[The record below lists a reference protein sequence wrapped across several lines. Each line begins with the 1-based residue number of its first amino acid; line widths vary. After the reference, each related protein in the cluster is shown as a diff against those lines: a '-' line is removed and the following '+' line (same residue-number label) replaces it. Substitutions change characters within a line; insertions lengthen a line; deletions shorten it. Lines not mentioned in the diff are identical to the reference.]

1 MYRRYRKK
9 LPKNVNLN
17 WLILYVW
24 RMLYICIR
32 FNWTFLVIMIQG
44 SLGFMRILLVD
55 DVQSERMYLAIRLKQ
70 LGHTVAVAKSGIEA
84 LEIYPDFE
92 PDVVLLDISMP
103 EMDGFE
109 VSKRIRQT
117 YSEWVPIIFLSS
129 YDEPSTIA
137 AAIEAGGDD
146 YLIKPVD
153 KIVLDSKLMA
163 MQRIAAMRRALKQK
177 TAELAIANKEL
188 ERLAQE
194 DGLTKVKNRRFI
206 DLKLKEMIATYGRL
220 QLPMSVIMLDVDK
233 FKLYNDSYGHVAGD
247 KCLIAVAEM
256 LSEQFAR
263 SGEVVGRFGGEE
275 FVVLSAHP
283 TKDHLIRD
291 AERIK
296 SCLES
301 LRMTHESSDVSSL
314 VTVSQGLLHF
324 KPSESE
330 VTDKVYKRVDK
341 ALYHAKLLGRNRYY
355 LADD

>member
-1 MYRRYRKK
+1 
-9 LPKNVNLN
+9 
-17 WLILYVW
+17 
-24 RMLYICIR
+24 
-32 FNWTFLVIMIQG
+32 
-44 SLGFMRILLVD
+44 MRILLVD
-55 DVQSERMYLAIRLKQ
+55 DVQSERMYLAVRLKQ
-70 LGHTVAVAKSGIEA
+70 LGHTVAMAKSGIEA
-84 LEIYPDFE
+84 LEIYPEFE

-109 VSKRIRQT
+109 VSKKIRQT

-129 YDEPSTIA
+129 YDEPSIIA
-137 AAIEAGGDD
+137 TAIEAGGDD

-163 MQRIAAMRRALKQK
+163 MQRIAAMRRALEQK

-206 DLKLKEMIATYGRL
+206 DMKLREMIATYGRL

-233 FKLYNDSYGHVAGD
+233 FKLFNDSYGHVEGD
-247 KCLIAVAEM
+247 KCLIAIARM
-256 LSEQFAR
+256 LSELFSR
-263 SGEVVGRFGGEE
+263 RGEVVGRFGGEE
-275 FVVLSAHP
+275 FVVLSTHQ
-283 TKDHLIRD
+283 TKEQLIRD

-301 LRMTHESSDVSSL
+301 LRIVHDFSDVSNL

-324 KPSESE
+324 KPSDNE
-330 VTDKVYKRVDK
+330 VTDKVYQCVDK

-355 LADD
+355 LADE